1 MTFQFV
7 EATKEK
13 AKARIALIGP
23 SGSGKT
29 YTALTLAKAFG
40 GPIAV
45 VDSERGSASKYSG
58 KDGFAFKALNLD
70 RFDPRKMP
78 ELIKAAIPIC
88 GNGTLI
94 LDSFT
99 AWWSGIGGMQ
109 ELVDSIASSSKSGNS
124 FQAWGKARPYE
135 KAMFDAILSFPG
147 HVIVTMRAKTEYVIE
162 EINGKKTP
170 RKIGMAPEQ
179 RQGVEFEFDVV
190 GDMDQDNVLSISKS
204 RCTPIRE
211 RGRFV
216 HPGAEFAGLMLDWLN
231 DGTEP
236 TAKPEP
242 APEPQAAKAAENVEL
257 AGLLRSVFA
266 SARNSKDLSEA
277 VKKARAAKSENAISA
292 DTYKELVALH
302 GKRGAELAAAT
313 KNTDKAEP
321 EGTEAAQ

>member
-13 AKARIALIGP
+13 AKGRIALIGS

-29 YTALTLAKAFG
+29 YTALKLATAFG

-58 KDGFAFKALNLD
+58 KDGFDFKVLNLE

-78 ELIKAAIPIC
+78 ELIKAAIPVC

-124 FQAWGKARPYE
+124 FQACGKARLFE
-135 KAMFDAILSFPG
+135 KAMFEALLSFPG
-147 HVIVTMRAKTEYVIE
+147 HVIVTMRAKTEYVIDE
-162 EINGKKTP
+162 VNGKKTP

-179 RQGVEFEFDVV
+179 RQGVEFEFDIV

-211 RGRFV
+211 RGRFI
-216 HPGAEFAGLMLDWLN
+216 HPGAELAGMMLDWLN
-231 DGTEP
+231 DGVAP
-236 TAKPEP
+236 VKREP
-242 APEPQAAKAAENVEL
+242 APEAPKSEPENATVIAMLRTGFAA
-257 AGLLRSVFA
+257 
-266 SARNSKDLSEA
+266 SKDATELESFATMAKQHHAEGSFSDA
-277 VKKARAAKSENAISA
+277 TRKALGAEYAKR
-292 DTYKELVALH
+292 
-302 GKRGAELAAAT
+302 KRELAAAAPAI
-313 KNTDKAEP
+313 NHEEP
-321 EGTEAAQ
+321 AAEGTEAAQ